1 MVTCSY
7 IGRLFE
13 VYRSM
18 YDESHKHW
26 SANSVTCLKI
36 VKEGIN
42 KGKLRDKWKSTILW
56 NSEVFPYFGYSV
68 SCVERQF
75 LTIRRWFSRDTI
87 LGIIKSDNPQSWLS
101 KPSPVNNK
109 AVLSIHES
117 KTANFE
123 NGGIKGKL
131 RDKWKS
137 TILWN
142 SEVFPYFGY
151 SIPCVERQFLTIRRW
166 FSRDTILLGIMKI
179 DNPQGWL
186 SKPSPVNS
194 KVSLNIHESKTT
206 NFDNAL
212 SVEINS
218 VHKDGLS
225 GSFSSSFVIDEECN
239 ACDNPQKT
247 GISICTCDSGIYSK
261 SIKSLDANDVRVPVN
276 SALVIPKAYSGHEH
290 GSTRWEP
297 RNSSCRNLS
306 SASPAFESHPRHVCE
321 EVFHPFTDPTLT
333 VFVQGHTLCT
343 FKENHVITYPIVNP
357 DKVRFY
363 ENVLIKQKTSIVRG
377 ENNNGSSSSSNES
390 DDDNSEG
397 DDRGEINTN
406 TLPSHH
412 VNTSLQHSLPTH
424 KPPPAVHSGFSS
436 LLPGGATFSSN
447 RTDRIREAKVP
458 PLQHVAITPN
468 LSTKSPGA
476 GIYTTTTDLNLTDGY
491 NERGP
496 ILLDIPNGRNE
507 LVMAA
512 HSTQEVPKL
521 YPIVGLRKEMP
532 GIALPPPIPLD
543 LPKTGGNK
551 KTRNVTI
558 QHLGGQQHERL
569 QQGAVPETVPVDRR
583 QTSVN
588 QITSPQQ
595 QFLDHHNNLPL
606 DFSDPQSIISRAS
619 QFLHAGDYGMMMK
632 ILEVLDKHLVLS
644 EEIEMARE
652 FGQGLANYKKYQYRI
667 AKTFFESLLEISIK
681 HQSPGNHAL
690 ASIYLGEVELY
701 WGKHEEAV
709 KHFTTAANEYHT
721 DTVAELFQLTI
732 LTKSAVL
739 VKKGLC
745 HRAMSQIRE
754 AISAFKTAKQEAE
767 MQQQINRTGEKLKAA
782 KEDELSAQC
791 ALGNILQSIGDYDQS
806 FEYYSDSLKL
816 SKELKDHVS
825 EGWAH
830 GNLGNALLGLDQKDK
845 ALDHLTTA
853 YNMSA
858 KYECNPLAVGRAVSN
873 LGNAF
878 QAMGSLQ
885 KAKEHYETALG
896 HAIYGSDL
904 QGQGRACG
912 NIGNICMLLKEPVKA
927 VHYYTET
934 LRLSTDRSTKVTGYH
949 NRGCARYDVAELIRQ
964 GKKPEELV
972 PATTTDSVYKTLSI
986 KLTDEVITTHPVQ
999 ETQSDRDPSA
1009 RSVSEREEQSVPIS
1023 AMPQPVT
1030 VNGRSLDYM
1039 TSEEINRLKEAL
1051 PFYETARA
1059 DLLEAIDAHEQS
1071 VQNVKGSNEAL
1082 SLSLSLFES
1091 NSRSFYKIQETLV
1104 ELGKVYHRLSDL
1116 GVMDMVSAE
1125 PQEFKQAL
1133 VYAEQARARTLGEL
1147 VLQKK
1152 KASYPDLFTVSTPL
1166 VLQDIYRAVQ
1176 KQRIPVI
1183 FLSYCVSKLLM
1194 WILVPIRDEV
1204 KMKCYTIELKEE
1216 DFEDS
1221 SFELYIRYNLL
1232 QFLNQNEVY
1241 IFQRCA
1247 YEQESPFTV
1256 LYDSIA
1262 KKMMEGFQGLGASG
1276 ISEFV
1281 VIPDS
1286 VTHLLPFSPLMN
1298 KDGWEFF
1305 GDRFR
1310 IKIVPSVLSLLVMN
1324 VTSDPIVELPGDK
1337 SDFLVVG
1344 NPTIPSFVH
1353 DTVQWNLGRLPF
1365 AEKEAV
1371 NVASI
1376 LGTTPVLREQA
1387 TKQSILYRL
1396 RSAKIIHL
1404 ATHGSASA
1412 GFLAFT
1418 SSFPI
1423 PKSGIAET
1431 EHILIFPNEV
1441 ETLNISPALVVLS
1454 SCDSG
1459 RGQVKAEGVIGMA
1472 RAFLSAGA
1480 HSVLVSLWRVPDES
1494 ANIFM
1499 QYFYQF
1505 LVNGL
1510 PSFQALQR
1518 SMQCMRCFHKYSH
1531 FVHWS
1536 GFHIIGKEITLQKNT
1551 SAQFPIEGLLGE
1563 ATVFPRPIVKSIE
1576 ESLLSMKTRN
1586 LSDVQLLVGTPGN
1599 EPEEC
1604 ARDFIKR
1611 YYQYYPCGVYW
1622 YDVSNELILETC
1634 LKVATEAPLEGGV
1647 YKEQKEHVD
1656 ILPTA
1661 TAPTLLTA
1669 KNTKPPSREHKKLI
1683 VLHNFTNLET
1693 CGCIMKQLQEASTD
1707 IIIVSNEF
1715 LFKDDIVTGIDK
1727 NLTRGCNLIDVTNLQ
1742 AMSIIQRM
1750 VYGLL
1755 EKDSFS
1761 IRDAD
1766 HIVFTLLSEYSRGA
1780 ATIVHMLT
1788 SLMKKCDDNRTGF
1801 QLAKHQLKLHIGH
1814 KKYEKAIQKSRGCSF
1829 SASKAMRGINVVT
1842 ESKELQ
1848 EVKSFPTDSVSTV
1861 NTATVEH
1868 MSNEKESA
1876 GQDCIGVALDRSSHS
1891 EALTDE
1897 LPSGRKAAQTIT
1909 GEYLKTD
1916 MPTVPTDNEDQVEI
1930 LPLTR
1935 SHTEIADPTKAVQ
1948 INSERYVIDK
1958 GGKSNIVTS
1967 VVKKMI
1973 SYVIGSDD
1981 KQKSVSEATQIPE
1994 ELPATESDEYH
2005 SDEENVCSTLYM
2017 YINDI
2022 LKSPDFSL
2030 PAQHLLHC
2038 LSIVGPVPLPK
2049 FYIDELDKLI
2059 TEAITTKEDRRMQ
2072 KVRGFIPDPLISQL
2086 EQGGVIRK
2094 YPNPLVYHKDFNPQ
2108 NVDPTIQL
2116 MFIPKL
2122 ICDAIDS
2129 EMDTTDKA
2137 VSIMCVQHALDN
2149 ILTGKNTLSMIHFH
2163 YIMVLCN
2170 ELFDICISEYPI
2182 LGDTYITESIKLKLR
2197 IAKCCEN
2204 VHLS

>member
-1 MVTCSY
+1 MFYHLVLDVVQLQ
-7 IGRLFE
+7 R
-13 VYRSM
+13 
-18 YDESHKHW
+18 
-26 SANSVTCLKI
+26 
-36 VKEGIN
+36 
-42 KGKLRDKWKSTILW
+42 KL
-56 NSEVFPYFGYSV
+56 
-68 SCVERQF
+68 
-75 LTIRRWFSRDTI
+75 LTIYY
-87 LGIIKSDNPQSWLS
+87 P
-101 KPSPVNNK
+101 
-109 AVLSIHES
+109 
-117 KTANFE
+117 
-123 NGGIKGKL
+123 
-131 RDKWKS
+131 
-137 TILWN
+137 
-142 SEVFPYFGY
+142 
-151 SIPCVERQFLTIRRW
+151 
-166 FSRDTILLGIMKI
+166 
-179 DNPQGWL
+179 
-186 SKPSPVNS
+186 
-194 KVSLNIHESKTT
+194 
-206 NFDNAL
+206 
-212 SVEINS
+212 INS
-218 VHKDGLS
+218 HHMPHPAAHGDFASPPLG
-225 GSFSSSFVIDEECN
+225 G
-239 ACDNPQKT
+239 
-247 GISICTCDSGIYSK
+247 
-261 SIKSLDANDVRVPVN
+261 
-276 SALVIPKAYSGHEH
+276 AYSGA
-290 GSTRWEP
+290 R
-297 RNSSCRNLS
+297 
-306 SASPAFESHPRHVCE
+306 
-321 EVFHPFTDPTLT
+321 
-333 VFVQGHTLCT
+333 
-343 FKENHVITYPIVNP
+343 
-357 DKVRFY
+357 
-363 ENVLIKQKTSIVRG
+363 
-377 ENNNGSSSSSNES
+377 
-390 DDDNSEG
+390 
-397 DDRGEINTN
+397 
-406 TLPSHH
+406 
-412 VNTSLQHSLPTH
+412 
-424 KPPPAVHSGFSS
+424 
-436 LLPGGATFSSN
+436 SN
-447 RTDRIREAKVP
+447 RTRV
-458 PLQHVAITPN
+458 LSQHVAITPN

-543 LPKTGGNK
+543 LPKIGGNK

-595 QFLDHHNNLPL
+595 QFPDHHNNLPL

-885 KAKEHYETALG
+885 KAKEHYETSLG

-964 GKKPEELV
+964 GKKPKELV
-972 PATTTDSVYKTLSI
+972 PVTAPDSIYKTLSI

-999 ETQSDRDPSA
+999 QTQSDRDPSA

-1023 AMPQPVT
+1023 IMPQPVT
-1030 VNGRSLDYM
+1030 VNGRTLDYM
-1039 TSEEINRLKEAL
+1039 TSKEINRLKEAL
-1051 PFYETARA
+1051 PFYETA
-1059 DLLEAIDAHEQS
+1059 DLLEEIEAHEQS
-1071 VQNVKGSNEAL
+1071 VQNVKGSHEAL
-1082 SLSLSLFES
+1082 NLSLSLFES
-1091 NSRSFYKIQETLV
+1091 NSRSFYKIEETLV
-1104 ELGKVYHRLSDL
+1104 EVGRVYHCLSEL

-1152 KASYPDLFTVSTPL
+1152 KASYPDLFSVSTPL
-1166 VLQDIYRAVQ
+1166 VLQDIYRAVR
-1176 KQRIPVI
+1176 KQRMPVV
-1183 FLSYCVSKLLM
+1183 FLSYCFSKLLM

-1216 DFEDS
+1216 DFENS
-1221 SFELYIRYNLL
+1221 SFESYTRYNLL

-1241 IFQRCA
+1241 IFQRCT
-1247 YEQESPFTV
+1247 YEQELPFTI

-1262 KKMMEGFQGLGASG
+1262 RKIMMEGFQSLGASE
-1276 ISEFV
+1276 ISEFL

-1286 VTHLLPFSPLMN
+1286 VTHLLPFSTLMN
-1298 KDGWEFF
+1298 KDSWELF

-1310 IKIVPSVLSLLVMN
+1310 VKIVPSVLSLLVMS

-1337 SDFLVVG
+1337 SDFFVVG
-1344 NPTIPSFVH
+1344 NPTIPAFVH
-1353 DTVQWNLGRLPF
+1353 DTVQWNLSRLPF
-1365 AEKEAV
+1365 AEKEAL
-1371 NVASI
+1371 NVTSI

-1423 PKSGIAET
+1423 PKSGVAET
-1431 EHILIFPNEV
+1431 EHILIFPNEI

-1459 RGQVKAEGVIGMA
+1459 RGQVKAEGVIGMT

-1494 ANIFM
+1494 ANVFM
-1499 QYFYQF
+1499 QYFYKF

-1536 GFHIIGKEITLQKNT
+1536 GFHIIRKEIAVQKNA
-1551 SAQFPIEGLLGE
+1551 SAQFPIKELLGKV
-1563 ATVFPRPIVKSIE
+1563 TVFPRLLVKSIE
-1576 ESLLSMKTRN
+1576 ESLLNMKTRN
-1586 LSDVQLLVGTPGN
+1586 LSD
-1599 EPEEC
+1599 
-1604 ARDFIKR
+1604 
-1611 YYQYYPCGVYW
+1611 
-1622 YDVSNELILETC
+1622 
-1634 LKVATEAPLEGGV
+1634 
-1647 YKEQKEHVD
+1647 
-1656 ILPTA
+1656 
-1661 TAPTLLTA
+1661 
-1669 KNTKPPSREHKKLI
+1669 
-1683 VLHNFTNLET
+1683 
-1693 CGCIMKQLQEASTD
+1693 
-1707 IIIVSNEF
+1707 
-1715 LFKDDIVTGIDK
+1715 
-1727 NLTRGCNLIDVTNLQ
+1727 
-1742 AMSIIQRM
+1742 IQ
-1750 VYGLL
+1750 
-1755 EKDSFS
+1755 
-1761 IRDAD
+1761 
-1766 HIVFTLLSEYSRGA
+1766 
-1780 ATIVHMLT
+1780 
-1788 SLMKKCDDNRTGF
+1788 
-1801 QLAKHQLKLHIGH
+1801 
-1814 KKYEKAIQKSRGCSF
+1814 
-1829 SASKAMRGINVVT
+1829 
-1842 ESKELQ
+1842 
-1848 EVKSFPTDSVSTV
+1848 
-1861 NTATVEH
+1861 
-1868 MSNEKESA
+1868 
-1876 GQDCIGVALDRSSHS
+1876 
-1891 EALTDE
+1891 
-1897 LPSGRKAAQTIT
+1897 
-1909 GEYLKTD
+1909 
-1916 MPTVPTDNEDQVEI
+1916 
-1930 LPLTR
+1930 
-1935 SHTEIADPTKAVQ
+1935 
-1948 INSERYVIDK
+1948 
-1958 GGKSNIVTS
+1958 
-1967 VVKKMI
+1967 
-1973 SYVIGSDD
+1973 
-1981 KQKSVSEATQIPE
+1981 
-1994 ELPATESDEYH
+1994 
-2005 SDEENVCSTLYM
+2005 
-2017 YINDI
+2017 
-2022 LKSPDFSL
+2022 
-2030 PAQHLLHC
+2030 
-2038 LSIVGPVPLPK
+2038 
-2049 FYIDELDKLI
+2049 
-2059 TEAITTKEDRRMQ
+2059 
-2072 KVRGFIPDPLISQL
+2072 
-2086 EQGGVIRK
+2086 
-2094 YPNPLVYHKDFNPQ
+2094 
-2108 NVDPTIQL
+2108 
-2116 MFIPKL
+2116 
-2122 ICDAIDS
+2122 
-2129 EMDTTDKA
+2129 
-2137 VSIMCVQHALDN
+2137 VSIYGFMW
-2149 ILTGKNTLSMIHFH
+2149 M
-2163 YIMVLCN
+2163 
-2170 ELFDICISEYPI
+2170 
-2182 LGDTYITESIKLKLR
+2182 LK
-2197 IAKCCEN
+2197 II
-2204 VHLS
+2204 

>member
-1 MVTCSY
+1 MESSIGESTDCLSY
-7 IGRLFE
+7 GKESMESYLTYENAEIISECEMDEILLLQSESEFITPVIEELLNGYESISMRVQNGYCLKGNS
-13 VYRSM
+13 YDSM
-18 YDESHKHW
+18 YSHASSSSTMEYSLVPSIIEPESLYNQ
-26 SANSVTCLKI
+26 SLSVSVI
-36 VKEGIN
+36 GQQ
-42 KGKLRDKWKSTILW
+42 KGHVPVSTIS
-56 NSEVFPYFGYSV
+56 SELEKTSGELVYFKNA
-68 SCVERQF
+68 F
-75 LTIRRWFSRDTI
+75 FRRWRVNER
-87 LGIIKSDNPQSWLS
+87 GI
-101 KPSPVNNK
+101 
-109 AVLSIHES
+109 
-117 KTANFE
+117 
-123 NGGIKGKL
+123 G
-131 RDKWKS
+131 
-137 TILWN
+137 
-142 SEVFPYFGY
+142 
-151 SIPCVERQFLTIRRW
+151 
-166 FSRDTILLGIMKI
+166 
-179 DNPQGWL
+179 
-186 SKPSPVNS
+186 
-194 KVSLNIHESKTT
+194 
-206 NFDNAL
+206 
-212 SVEINS
+212 
-218 VHKDGLS
+218 
-225 GSFSSSFVIDEECN
+225 
-239 ACDNPQKT
+239 
-247 GISICTCDSGIYSK
+247 
-261 SIKSLDANDVRVPVN
+261 
-276 SALVIPKAYSGHEH
+276 
-290 GSTRWEP
+290 
-297 RNSSCRNLS
+297 
-306 SASPAFESHPRHVCE
+306 
-321 EVFHPFTDPTLT
+321 
-333 VFVQGHTLCT
+333 
-343 FKENHVITYPIVNP
+343 
-357 DKVRFY
+357 
-363 ENVLIKQKTSIVRG
+363 
-377 ENNNGSSSSSNES
+377 NNGSSNES
-390 DDDNSEG
+390 NGDSDSDG
-397 DDRGEINTN
+397 DDRGGINN
-406 TLPSHH
+406 TLPTFHH
-412 VNTSLQHSLPTH
+412 SNTNLQDSLPTYRL
-424 KPPPAVHSGFSS
+424 PPAAHSFSS
-436 LLPGGATFSSN
+436 LPPGGPIFSSN
-447 RTDRIREAKVP
+447 RTDRTREVKIP
-458 PLQHVAITPN
+458 PPQHVAITPN

-476 GIYTTTTDLNLTDGY
+476 GIYTTTTDLSLTDGY

-532 GIALPPPIPLD
+532 GIALPSPIPLD
-543 LPKTGGNK
+543 LPKIGGNK

-558 QHLGGQQHERL
+558 QYQSNQQSERL
-569 QQGAVPETVPVDRR
+569 QQSAIPGTVPTDRR

-595 QFLDHHNNLPL
+595 QFADHHNNLPL
-606 DFSDPQSIISRAS
+606 DFSDPQSIVSRAA

-652 FGQGLANYKKYQYRI
+652 FGQGLSNYKKYQYRI

-709 KHFTTAANEYHT
+709 KHFTIAADEYHT

-754 AISAFKTAKQEAE
+754 AISAFKKAKQEAE
-767 MQQQINRTGEKLKAA
+767 MQQETNRTGEKMKVA

-845 ALDHLTTA
+845 ALGHLTTA

-964 GKKPEELV
+964 GKKPNELV
-972 PATTTDSVYKTLSI
+972 PAITPDSVYKTLSI

-1023 AMPQPVT
+1023 TMPQPVT
-1030 VNGRSLDYM
+1030 VNGRALDYI
-1039 TSEEINRLKEAL
+1039 SEEINRLKEAL

-1059 DLLEAIDAHEQS
+1059 DLLEAIEAHEQS
-1071 VQNVKGSNEAL
+1071 VQNVKGSHEAL

-1104 ELGKVYHRLSDL
+1104 ELGRVYRRLSEL

-1152 KASYPDLFTVSTPL
+1152 KASYPDLFSISTPL
-1166 VLQDIYRAVQ
+1166 VLQDIYRTVQ
-1176 KQRIPVI
+1176 KQQIPVV

-1194 WILVPIRDEV
+1194 WILVPNRDEV

-1216 DFEDS
+1216 DFESS

-1262 KKMMEGFQGLGASG
+1262 KKMMEGFQSLGASG
-1276 ISEFV
+1276 ISEFI

-1286 VTHLLPFSPLMN
+1286 VTHLLPFSPLIN
-1298 KDGWEFF
+1298 KDNWEFF

-1310 IKIVPSVLSLLVMN
+1310 VKIVPSVLSLIVMN

-1337 SDFLVVG
+1337 GDFLVVG
-1344 NPTIPSFVH
+1344 NPTIPAFVH

-1365 AEKEAV
+1365 AEKEAL
-1371 NVASI
+1371 NVASVI
-1376 LGTTPVLREQA
+1376 GTTPVLREQA

-1423 PKSGIAET
+1423 PKSGVAET
-1431 EHILIFPNEV
+1431 EHILIFPNEI

-1494 ANIFM
+1494 ANVFM

-1536 GFHIIGKEITLQKNT
+1536 GFHIIGKEIALRKNT
-1551 SAQFPIEGLLGE
+1551 SAQFPISGLLGE
-1563 ATVFPRPIVKSIE
+1563 VTVFQRPLVKTIE
-1576 ESLLSMKTRN
+1576 ESLLSIKTRN
-1586 LSDVQLLVGTPGN
+1586 QSDVQV
-1599 EPEEC
+1599 
-1604 ARDFIKR
+1604 
-1611 YYQYYPCGVYW
+1611 
-1622 YDVSNELILETC
+1622 
-1634 LKVATEAPLEGGV
+1634 
-1647 YKEQKEHVD
+1647 
-1656 ILPTA
+1656 
-1661 TAPTLLTA
+1661 
-1669 KNTKPPSREHKKLI
+1669 
-1683 VLHNFTNLET
+1683 
-1693 CGCIMKQLQEASTD
+1693 
-1707 IIIVSNEF
+1707 
-1715 LFKDDIVTGIDK
+1715 
-1727 NLTRGCNLIDVTNLQ
+1727 
-1742 AMSIIQRM
+1742 RM
-1750 VYGLL
+1750 V
-1755 EKDSFS
+1755 
-1761 IRDAD
+1761 
-1766 HIVFTLLSEYSRGA
+1766 
-1780 ATIVHMLT
+1780 
-1788 SLMKKCDDNRTGF
+1788 
-1801 QLAKHQLKLHIGH
+1801 
-1814 KKYEKAIQKSRGCSF
+1814 
-1829 SASKAMRGINVVT
+1829 NV
-1842 ESKELQ
+1842 
-1848 EVKSFPTDSVSTV
+1848 
-1861 NTATVEH
+1861 N
-1868 MSNEKESA
+1868 
-1876 GQDCIGVALDRSSHS
+1876 S
-1891 EALTDE
+1891 EAYTF
-1897 LPSGRKAAQTIT
+1897 PS
-1909 GEYLKTD
+1909 
-1916 MPTVPTDNEDQVEI
+1916 V
-1930 LPLTR
+1930 
-1935 SHTEIADPTKAVQ
+1935 
-1948 INSERYVIDK
+1948 
-1958 GGKSNIVTS
+1958 
-1967 VVKKMI
+1967 
-1973 SYVIGSDD
+1973 
-1981 KQKSVSEATQIPE
+1981 
-1994 ELPATESDEYH
+1994 
-2005 SDEENVCSTLYM
+2005 
-2017 YINDI
+2017 
-2022 LKSPDFSL
+2022 
-2030 PAQHLLHC
+2030 HLL
-2038 LSIVGPVPLPK
+2038 L
-2049 FYIDELDKLI
+2049 
-2059 TEAITTKEDRRMQ
+2059 
-2072 KVRGFIPDPLISQL
+2072 
-2086 EQGGVIRK
+2086 
-2094 YPNPLVYHKDFNPQ
+2094 YPYSF
-2108 NVDPTIQL
+2108 
-2116 MFIPKL
+2116 
-2122 ICDAIDS
+2122 
-2129 EMDTTDKA
+2129 A
-2137 VSIMCVQHALDN
+2137 VTCWH
-2149 ILTGKNTLSMIHFH
+2149 TW
-2163 YIMVLCN
+2163 
-2170 ELFDICISEYPI
+2170 
-2182 LGDTYITESIKLKLR
+2182 
-2197 IAKCCEN
+2197 
-2204 VHLS
+2204 